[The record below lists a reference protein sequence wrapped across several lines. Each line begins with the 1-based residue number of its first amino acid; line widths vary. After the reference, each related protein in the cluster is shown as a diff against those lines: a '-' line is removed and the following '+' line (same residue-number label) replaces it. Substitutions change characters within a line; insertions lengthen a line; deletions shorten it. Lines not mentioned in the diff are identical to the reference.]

1 MKCPKSNELEVMLA
15 NSDSDDPSL
24 KALWSHLESC
34 ESCQTELDRLSDD
47 VELRLWRPGEV
58 SKSGLED
65 EFATRDI
72 PACRDMVARLAKMD
86 TSIDSGFH
94 RETNDEEN
102 RETELLL
109 LFAPSDYAGELGLLG
124 HYRIRRRIGQGG
136 MASVVE
142 AIDTELDRVVALK
155 ILRAGLTES
164 ISKERFLREAKSIA
178 GVRHPNVIAIHG
190 ISTTIFECPFIVME
204 LMAGGCLQGRIQ
216 QEERIAPRQAA
227 EWIAQVADGLSAAH
241 QAGLIHRDIKPSNI
255 LLSDAKGS
263 IAKLADFGLA
273 RSVSVSNNVTQTGVL
288 LGTPSYMSPEHILK
302 PELVDARSDIYG
314 LGVTLYETLTGEV
327 PFRGTMHQV
336 LQRIVSDD
344 PAAPRNFDSDIP
356 IDLETICM
364 KAMHRDPS
372 RRYASAIELSL
383 DLRRWL
389 AGEAILAR
397 PTASAEKL
405 LRWIRRNPR
414 VAVLAGTIASLLIII
429 ATGTLYAAV
438 SIRQAENRLTT
449 ETEKVD
455 LAKEQIQSATES
467 VNQQRKLAIGT
478 LSGLV
483 KVVEKTIAS
492 LDKPGLQTHQRDVL
506 QQATMALQ
514 GLLDSWPDDPLL
526 REEVAV
532 SVLNLAEI
540 TDRIGS
546 SDDIIAAWD
555 RATTLVLAMVKEH
568 PEDSNWRDKLYASR
582 FHHANGLVNVDRLAE
597 AIESYQGVRDIV
609 EPLSK
614 TSTDFK
620 YQRDLASCLG
630 SLANCESRRKNYAA
644 ARGYYRESLPIFRN
658 LLIENDSHDIRNKL
672 AVTLTNLALVSEVAD
687 QSVLYQEARTLLW
700 SCCEPS
706 AQPTHLLARRLAKI
720 DALEGVTA
728 YALGNMDEARRLCS
742 SGIALLVP
750 HVEANPAVN
759 DYRLLLIN
767 LYLQLGELQRL
778 TDGGISTLI
787 LARMNQLILC
797 QANSSVKEF
806 RNDLIVTS
814 IKLVDIYN
822 RMERYQDADSVIS
835 EIILLPEPALTCIEA
850 ARELVKFNNP
860 IHERNIFVLLKKA
873 CQNGADRDSL
883 KVDADFISL
892 FELPEFAELIEH

>member
-1 MKCPKSNELEVMLA
+1 MNCPQSKELEELLA
-15 NSDSDDPSL
+15 RSDADDPSS
-24 KALWSHLESC
+24 ALWSHLESC
-34 ESCQTELDRLSDD
+34 QSCQAELDRLSDD
-47 VELRLWRPGEV
+47 VELTQWRR
-58 SKSGLED
+58 SSSSRKSFED
-65 EFATRDI
+65 DAATRDI
-72 PACRDMVARLAKMD
+72 PACRSMVARLAKMD
-86 TSIDSGFH
+86 TSVDAGAQ
-94 RETNDEEN
+94 RETNDEET
-102 RETELLL
+102 RQTEFLL
-109 LFAPSDYAGELGLLG
+109 LFAPSEFDGDLGMLG
-124 HYRIRRRIGQGG
+124 HYRICQRIGQGG
-136 MASVVE
+136 MAFVVE

-155 ILRAGLTES
+155 ILRPGLTES
-164 ISKERFLREAKSIA
+164 FSKERFLREAKSIA
-178 GVRHPNVIAIHG
+178 GVHHANVIAIHG
-190 ISTTIFECPFIVME
+190 ISTTLSASPFIAME
-204 LMAGGCLQGRIQ
+204 LMSGGCLQ
-216 QEERIAPRQAA
+216 ERLRQDEGIVPRQAA
-227 EWIAQVADGLSAAH
+227 EWIAQIADGLSAAH

-255 LLSDAKGS
+255 LLSDKDGS
-263 IAKLADFGLA
+263 VAKLADFGLA
-273 RSVSVSNNVTQTGVL
+273 RSVNVTNNVTQTGVL

-302 PELVDARSDIYG
+302 PESVDARSDIYG

-336 LQRIVSDD
+336 LQRIVNDD
-344 PAAPRNFDSDIP
+344 PAAPRNFDSAIP
-356 IDLETICM
+356 IDLETICL

-372 RRYASAIELSL
+372 RRYPSAIALSL

-397 PTASAEKL
+397 PTSSAEKL
-405 LRWIRRNPR
+405 LRWIRRSPR

-429 ATGTLYAAV
+429 AAGTLYAAV
-438 SIRQAENRLTT
+438 SIRQAENRLKT
-449 ETEKVD
+449 ESEKVD
-455 LAKEQIQSATES
+455 LAKQQIQSATES

-514 GLLDSWPDDPLL
+514 GLLDSWPNDPLL

-540 TDRIGS
+540 TDHIGS

-568 PEDSNWRDKLYASR
+568 PEDSNWRDRLYASR

-597 AIESYQGVRDIV
+597 AIESYQGVRSIV

-630 SLANCESRRKNYAA
+630 SLANCESRRKNNAA

-672 AVTLTNLALVSEVAD
+672 AVTLTNLALVSEFAD

-720 DALEGVTA
+720 DALEGLTA
-728 YALGNMDEARRLCS
+728 KALGKVDDARRLCT

-759 DYRLLLIN
+759 DYRLLLIH
-767 LYLQLGELQRL
+767 LYLQLGESLGL
-778 TDGGISTLI
+778 TDEGISTLM
-787 LARMNQLILC
+787 LARMNQQILC

-806 RNDLIVTS
+806 RNDLIGNS

-822 RMERYQDADSVIS
+822 RMERYQEADSVIS

-860 IHERNIFVLLKKA
+860 MHERNILVLLKEA

-883 KVDADFISL
+883 KVDSDFISL
-892 FELPEFAELIEH
+892 FELPEFAERIEH